1 MYEHAR
7 AKKKT
12 NLRKM
17 SYLRVNE
24 TKLKK
29 KDFHVFHRKNDQIT
43 VECPECIEFRIN

>member
-1 MYEHAR
+1 
-7 AKKKT
+7 
-12 NLRKM
+12 M

-43 VECPECIEFRIN
+43 VECPECIEFRINWKLAAHLQDHM